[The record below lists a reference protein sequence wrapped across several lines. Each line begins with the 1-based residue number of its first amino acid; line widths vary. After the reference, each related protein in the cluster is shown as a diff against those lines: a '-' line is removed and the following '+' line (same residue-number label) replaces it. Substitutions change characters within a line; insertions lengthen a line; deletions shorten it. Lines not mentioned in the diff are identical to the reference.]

1 MVRVK
6 PEESHTEKIAPLKKP
21 LNSTVSVWA
30 HSNGIYSELYTLL
43 PGLCSTKAEGRLSFL
58 CKQLRHV
65 FKRCAFRLSLRIPQ
79 KYPGQQQKKSQSQWV
94 VLVQRTFQSS
104 EEKEELSNYYS
115 KWQIDTWVTIPL
127 E

>member
-1 MVRVK
+1 ME

-43 PGLCSTKAEGRLSFL
+43 PGLGSTKAEGGRLSFL

-65 FKRCAFRLSLRIPQ
+65 FKRDALS
-79 KYPGQQQKKSQSQWV
+79 
-94 VLVQRTFQSS
+94 
-104 EEKEELSNYYS
+104 
-115 KWQIDTWVTIPL
+115 D
-127 E
+127 

>member
-1 MVRVK
+1 MK

-79 KYPGQQQKKSQSQWV
+79 KYPGQQQKKISITTGRIGARNFLILRGKGGV
-94 VLVQRTFQSS
+94 
-104 EEKEELSNYYS
+104 K
-115 KWQIDTWVTIPL
+115 
-127 E
+127 